1 LHEGTTKVDLM
12 IGFHRG
18 LNWTKEFFLRRL
30 SFKKKML
37 KFPVHSDEASPSMI
51 SPSGGV
57 DPAMRH

>member
-1 LHEGTTKVDLM
+1 M

-37 KFPVHSDEASPSMI
+37 KFPVPSDEASPSMI